1 MFDIYVI
8 VTDYRCD
15 YLPPHHHPSSLIHHH
30 LHARIDRRELSS
42 LLIKCTMQNMR
53 ILKIYLL
60 LLYYKEI
67 SVEGR
72 TIYGRYKGRTS
83 NARSS
88 YTPGSSDRKLNL
100 GSKSFSGFKR
110 PDGLSLVL
118 KLLFLAFDWI
128 KTSNRAL
135 FSKPL

>member
-8 VTDYRCD
+8 VRDYRCD
-15 YLPPHHHPSSLIHHH
+15 NLPPHASSLQPDSPPPPS
-30 LHARIDRRELSS
+30 RIDRREFSS
-42 LLIKCTMQNMR
+42 LLTMQNMR

-60 LLYYKEI
+60 LILYYTEI
-67 SVEGR
+67 EGR

-100 GSKSFSGFKR
+100 GSKSFAGFKR
-110 PDGLSLVL
+110 PDGLSQVL
-118 KLLFLAFDWI
+118 K
-128 KTSNRAL
+128 
-135 FSKPL
+135 